1 MSDNKHPIS
10 EFIIKLLLN
19 CLIAIILGFFVFMFL
34 FGGSIGINYFKDY
47 NIFLKI
53 IVFLISGFMNVIIIM
68 WYFLWKCKYKGEPL
82 VPLDNAF
89 PF

>member
-10 EFIIKLLLN
+10 EFIIKFLLN
-19 CLIAIILGFFVFMFL
+19 CLIALILCFFLFMFL
-34 FGGSIGINYFKDY
+34 FGASIGVNYFKDS

-53 IVFLISGFMNVIIIM
+53 IIFLICGFINVIIIA
-68 WYFLWKCKYKGEPL
+68 WYFLWKCKFKGEPL
-82 VPLDNAF
+82 APMDTAF